1 MTGGSP
7 LRQALYP
14 AFGAR
19 RVLEHFDALLLLL
32 GETGRILRV
41 EPETIRLP
49 GLSILPNRSL
59 PEMITCPAA
68 RFRIQRALAGG
79 EGVTVTAP
87 LSSGGEPIKLEIRI
101 FQAPYG
107 STRRWGLLSPP
118 RRPSHFNLSGVEGL
132 GLLLIHEVNNV
143 LTALAGFAEFQRS
156 AGKVSPEVQEAL
168 DEAVLLAKRSAEIM
182 EFLRGILRQRDLEE
196 PAAPEDP
203 NQALREILAT
213 AGWLLGRKHRVE
225 ARLEADPAPLLLRPN
240 LLRMALLNLLLN
252 AGKALGPL
260 PGTIR
265 MEAKE
270 EEGMVAYLVEDSGPG
285 IQKPLGEKI
294 FEPGVTGGTG
304 LGLGLALVKEVAL
317 LHGGSVQASP
327 LPEGGLRV
335 VLRIPRTPNP
345 M

>member
-49 GLSILPNRSL
+49 GLSVLPGRSL
-59 PEMITCPAA
+59 PGMITCPAA
-68 RFRIQRALAGG
+68 RNRVQRALAGG

-87 LSSGGEPIKLEIRI
+87 LSSGAESIELEIRI
-101 FQAPYG
+101 FRAPYG

-118 RRPSHFNLSGVEGL
+118 RRPSHLNLSGVEGL

-143 LTALAGFAEFQRS
+143 LTALAGFAEYQRAS
-156 AGKVSPEVQEAL
+156 GGVSPEVREAL
-168 DEAVLLAKRSAEIM
+168 DEAWHLAKRSAEIM
-182 EFLRGILRQRDLEE
+182 EFLRNMLRRRNLEE
-196 PAAPEDP
+196 APLPEDP

-213 AGWLLGRKHRVE
+213 AGWLLGRKHRLE
-225 ARLEADPAPLLLRPN
+225 TRLDADPAPIPLRPN
-240 LLRMALLNLLLN
+240 LLRLALLNLLLN
-252 AGKALGPL
+252 AGKAMGPL

-265 MEAKE
+265 METRE
-270 EEGMVAYLVEDSGPG
+270 EEGRVSYLVADSGPG
-285 IQKPLGEKI
+285 IQNVMEEKI

-317 LHGGSVQASP
+317 LHGGSVEASP
-327 LPEGGLRV
+327 LPKGGLQV
-335 VLRIPRTPNP
+335 ILRIPRN
-345 M
+345 